1 MAKNKKSV
9 DIQKK
14 KENIVA
20 VGDSTNGK
28 IQKHKNKK
36 NKKAGGSDNSATKSA
51 ILIEKNETAIV
62 DVDES
67 IGLKTN
73 NSTKAKKGKKVI
85 TDKTVAG
92 EILSNPKIAKKKSK
106 KEVVETVIEPV
117 SPTKPKK
124 KDVTAK
130 KQGKEV
136 NVVREKQTKPGKKR
150 NSSTTAEGEDDAGE
164 TEPITDK
171 KRKKSRAPVEDDQE
185 MDVSPKKQKLKET
198 ENDDETPDEAT
209 KGEFEE

>member
-1 MAKNKKSV
+1 MARNKKSV
-9 DIQKK
+9 DIKKK
-14 KENIVA
+14 KEIIVA

-28 IQKHKNKK
+28 IKKQKNKK
-36 NKKAGGSDNSATKSA
+36 NKKAGGSDNSATKST

-67 IGLKTN
+67 IGLKAN

-85 TDKTVAG
+85 TDKAVAG

-106 KEVVETVIEPV
+106 KEIMTVIEPV
-117 SPTKPKK
+117 SPSKSKEK
-124 KDVTAK
+124 NVAAVKD
-130 KQGKEV
+130 GKEV
-136 NVVREKQTKPGKKR
+136 NVVREKKTKSGKKR
-150 NSSTTAEGEDDAGE
+150 NSSTTADEDDEVE
-164 TEPITDK
+164 TEPIKDK
-171 KRKKSRAPVEDDQE
+171 KRKKSKAPEEEDQE

-209 KGEFEE
+209 KGELEE